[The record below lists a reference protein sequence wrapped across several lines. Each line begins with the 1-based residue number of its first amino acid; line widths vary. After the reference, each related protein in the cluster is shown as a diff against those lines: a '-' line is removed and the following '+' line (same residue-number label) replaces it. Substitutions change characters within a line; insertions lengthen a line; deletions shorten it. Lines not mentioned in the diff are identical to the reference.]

1 MEIKGFY
8 KELYSKLKE
17 ILKPYGFRKKGDRF
31 RSLLDNGI
39 AWEIEIQ
46 RNEFKIAKMYSFTVN
61 IYIGLI
67 SNPKPIDIWSID
79 ISQLSGNLGEKI
91 DGQWDHQKW
100 YDLSVMVNPQVK
112 AQIKDGKRPLTYQ
125 EPGKEWQTKWI
136 PVQNF
141 EEIIDEVCELAEHKV
156 IPLYLSVQTLDGY
169 IDLLETN
176 KGFMVSKSVK
186 SAGLYADTFG
196 RRFLLM
202 LNKWI
207 EEANSHLEYLIAKD
221 MSKYDEFYLQS
232 HEHSIATAKER
243 IVALSEIEKQLQEK
257 IGM

>member
-1 MEIKGFY
+1 MEIKEFY

-31 RSLLDNGI
+31 RCLLDSGI

-46 RNEFKIAKMYSFTVN
+46 RNEFKLAKMYSFTVN

-67 SNPKPIDIWSID
+67 SNSKPIDIWSMD
-79 ISQLSGNLGEKI
+79 ISQLSGNLGERI
-91 DGQWDHQKW
+91 DGQWNHQKW

-141 EEIIDEVCELAEHKV
+141 EEIIDEVCDLVEHKV

-169 IDLLETN
+169 IDLLTAD
-176 KGFMVSKSVK
+176 KGFMVSKSIK
-186 SAGLYADTFG
+186 SARLYADTFG
-196 RRFLLM
+196 QQFFPM

-207 EEANSHLEYLIAKD
+207 KDANNHLEYLIAQD

-232 HEHSIATAKER
+232 HERSIATIKER
-243 IVALSEIEKQLQEK
+243 IAALADIEKQLQA
-257 IGM
+257 

>member
-1 MEIKGFY
+1 MDIKEFY

-31 RSLLDNGI
+31 RCLLDSGI

-67 SNPKPIDIWSID
+67 SNPKTSDIWSID
-79 ISQLSGNLGEKI
+79 ISQLSGNLGERI

-125 EPGKEWQTKWI
+125 EPGKEWQTKWV

-141 EEIIDEVCELAEHKV
+141 EEIIDEVCKLVEHKV
-156 IPLYLSVQTLDGY
+156 IPLFLSVQTLDGY
-169 IDLLETN
+169 IDLLVAE
-176 KGFMVSKSVK
+176 KGFTTSKSVE
-186 SAGLYADTFG
+186 SARLYADTFG
-196 RRFLLM
+196 QQFLPM

-207 EEANSHLEYLIAKD
+207 KDTNDHLEYLIVQD

-232 HEHSIATAKER
+232 HEHSMATTKELIAAYC
-243 IVALSEIEKQLQEK
+243 EIEKRLEEL
-257 IGM
+257 